1 MLRIIV
7 LFAVIIAGSIVLGE
21 ILTRAATGYL
31 GPNVDPAELHTKVD
45 AVLSAVTA
53 LGLILTVRWWG
64 KR

>member
-1 MLRIIV
+1 
-7 LFAVIIAGSIVLGE
+7 VLGE